1 MTGFLLDDPR
11 CMTDDQERKGKV
23 DKVFSDVEKLSQE
36 SSVPERYVCIL
47 DFAFDEDEI
56 SIYIAHLSK

>member
-47 DFAFDEDEI
+47 D
-56 SIYIAHLSK
+56 LVM